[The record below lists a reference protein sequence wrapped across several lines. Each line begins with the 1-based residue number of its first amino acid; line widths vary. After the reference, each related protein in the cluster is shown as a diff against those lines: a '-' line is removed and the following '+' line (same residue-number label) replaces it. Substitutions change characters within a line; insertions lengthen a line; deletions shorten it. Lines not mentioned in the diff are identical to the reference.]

1 MSIILIN
8 IISCHVCLSDYLL
21 ATCFVKYSGVLFLF
35 CIKLIFAIYVPFVAC
50 QECQLNQWR
59 NKDVWMK
66 EAAIDFQEWSE
77 RFGMIKKNHCMYL
90 MFQIR
95 SAKDV
100 LLNSS

>member
-1 MSIILIN
+1 
-8 IISCHVCLSDYLL
+8 
-21 ATCFVKYSGVLFLF
+21 
-35 CIKLIFAIYVPFVAC
+35 
-50 QECQLNQWR
+50 
-59 NKDVWMK
+59 MK